1 MKHKT
6 LDSFIGIGGFC
17 FFDKN
22 IKTRKC
28 GHEISILTLQMKIM
42 AKKKPKF
49 YVVWKGKKPGIYKSW
64 WDAKKQIDGY
74 AGAQF
79 KSYESKTEAEE
90 AYADPIHAQE
100 VIRENRKTIYYVV
113 WQGHRTGIYTDWELA
128 KAQVDGYPYP
138 KYKAFGSKQL
148 AEQAYKEGPENY
160 QGRSFKKT
168 IDMTPSEKTTYG
180 EPNEMSVSVDA
191 ACNAKGDMEYR
202 GVWTYSSDEIFKKG
216 PYKNGSNN
224 VGEFLALVHALAIL
238 KKEKSDLPIY
248 SDSKYAMAWVAK
260 KKTNSKIT
268 DPYLTDLVTRA
279 ENWLKE
285 NDYPNKIIKWQTKFW
300 GEIPAD
306 FGRK

>member
-1 MKHKT
+1 
-6 LDSFIGIGGFC
+6 
-17 FFDKN
+17 
-22 IKTRKC
+22 
-28 GHEISILTLQMKIM
+28 M

-49 YVVWKGKKPGIYKSW
+49 YVVWKGRTPGIYKKW
-64 WDAKKQIDGY
+64 NDAKKQIDAFG
-74 AGAQF
+74 GAQY
-79 KSYESKTEAEE
+79 KSYTTLAEAQE
-90 AYADPIHAQE
+90 AWEDPEHAQQ
-100 VIRENRKTIYYVV
+100 IIKENRKIIYYVV

-138 KYKAFGSKQL
+138 KYKAFGSQQL

-168 IDMTPSEKTTYG
+168 IDMTAAERATFG
-180 EPNEMSVSVDA
+180 EPTELSISVDA

-202 GVWTYSSDEIFKKG
+202 GVHTYSSDEIFRRG

-224 VGEFLALVHALAIL
+224 VGEFLALVHCLAWL
-238 KKEKSDLPIY
+238 KSEKSDLPIY

-268 DPYLTDLVTRA
+268 DPYLIDLVTRA
-279 ENWLKE
+279 ENWLKNNE
-285 NDYPNKIIKWQTKFW
+285 YPNKIIKWQTKFW